1 MWGHAPQTDVKIKGM
16 NGTLLK
22 TAYRLIRTT
31 RGRFFSLTAIVM
43 IGVAFFVGVSASSL
57 VMADSV
63 QVYDDAM
70 NLKDITI
77 YSGYGFDEAD
87 IDSVRKM
94 DGVIAAEG
102 AQFTDAYGSDGQE
115 SVVTRIHSYR
125 ENAEINRFVLK
136 EGRMPENDREALAE
150 AGTDLIQGFAL
161 GSEISLSVPDGDL
174 SDALHHT
181 RFKVV
186 GTIDTP
192 VYLNETKENST
203 LSNQYIRTY
212 LYVPESAFAYEDF
225 YTELNVLL
233 KDGKSYNEF
242 SDSYFDYAARQKEKI
257 EVLAETQADHRRDII
272 VKKARE
278 EYDKGMQKYLDGR
291 KEFEEKVADGEKELA
306 VAEKK
311 IIDGEKE
318 LRDGIQD
325 LQAGRKELEEGKA
338 QLEEGIVK
346 LHDAM
351 RLLEEGRIEGEKLLE
366 EAREQIAEGWKTLQE
381 GIKLFEEQK
390 EIYLE
395 QKEQL
400 ELALEMLNQP
410 VIQPHDTIAQDIEI
424 LPEKVREL
432 AVKFVALFDIDPE
445 TESIYDL
452 TDAFRQKTA
461 DLAVMNEVIAEVRA
475 QYAEDHPGEEIG
487 TYGQL
492 KELMGDKDPTFL
504 KIEELLEDC
513 EAADDTPLCE
523 FEAAVDLTSCA
534 LAEGADIIE
543 AIIRDA
549 VLPDWITIRTAALFS
564 EDILTLAEGLG
575 LDESD
580 TIGDLRTAVKEA
592 VRMIDE
598 GLAEGERQLR
608 EGLEELKDA
617 ERQLEDGERELAE
630 KLAEGQAEID
640 DGWRQVEENRGKIID
655 GEAELKDAEGKIAE
669 GRRELDKGRKE
680 LAEGRD
686 ELEEA
691 KADGL
696 KELSEA
702 REDLDKADRD
712 IRNLESGS
720 WTVLDRSMHY
730 ASETYRETV
739 NQMKAIAAIFPLFFL
754 AVAALVCLTT
764 MTRLLSEERT
774 QIGVLQALGYSG
786 TQCAMI
792 YLLYAGMASLI
803 GSIAGAA
810 LGLAVFPAVIYNTW
824 RMMYILPGM
833 VVRVPW
839 LLVIA
844 SVLAFLVM
852 MLGVTLYVISDDL
865 KEMPSQLM
873 RPKAPKLGRQT
884 LLARIP
890 FLWENLSFSSKVTVR
905 NIVRY
910 RQRMFMTVIGVAGCT
925 ALLLTGF
932 GISDSINNMVG
943 IQFNELVH
951 YDGIAEIDSDHLSY
965 AEIKEAERRTAELPG
980 IENTVVAGVYSAK
993 AMANGAEE
1001 TVSAEVFMTK
1011 EDAAKI
1017 YTLRTRQG
1025 HQPLALD
1032 DDGVIINEKLAEN
1045 MSLHVGDVLKL
1056 ESRKGVVKECR
1067 VSAITEMYIRHRIM
1081 MTSAYYRKTFG
1092 TDMSENGIFIV
1103 AGENA
1108 DLPEIRKQLGD
1119 MKEIVGMD
1127 FNDTILENFTNMVKN
1142 LDAVVLVLIF
1152 SSMALAFVVLGNLT
1166 NVNIAER
1173 QREIATIK
1181 VLGFRPREVEN
1192 YIYKENNILVLFG
1205 AIAGIPL
1212 GMVLHRFIMGQVEMD
1227 YIMFGRSV
1235 NLLSI
1240 AEAVAL
1246 TIVFGLLVNFFM
1258 RRRLLNI
1265 QMVESLKSVE

>member
-1 MWGHAPQTDVKIKGM
+1 MKVM

-31 RGRFFSLTAIVM
+31 KGRFFSLTAIVM
-43 IGVAFFVGVSASSL
+43 IGVAFFVGVSASST

-63 QVYDDAM
+63 QVYDDTL

-77 YSGYGFDEAD
+77 YSEYGFDEED
-87 IDSVRKM
+87 IRAVRDM

-102 AQFTDAYGSDGQE
+102 AQFTDAYGSDGQD

-125 ENAEINRFVLK
+125 DDAEINRFVLK

-161 GSEISLSVPDGDL
+161 GSEIILSVPDGDL

-181 RFKVV
+181 EFKVV

-225 YTELNVLL
+225 YTEMNVLL
-233 KDGKSYNEF
+233 RDGKSYREF
-242 SDSYFDYAARQKEKI
+242 SDAYFDYAAKQKE
-257 EVLAETQADHRRDII
+257 ELETLAETQADHRRD
-272 VKKARE
+272 VVVEEARE
-278 EYDKGMQKYLDGR
+278 EYDEGMKEYLDGQ
-291 KEFEEKVADGEKELA
+291 KEFEEKIADGEQELA
-306 VAEKK
+306 DAEKK
-311 IIDGEKE
+311 IADGEKE
-318 LRDGIQD
+318 LRDGIRELED
-325 LQAGRKELEEGKA
+325 GRKELEDGRA
-338 QLEEGIVK
+338 QLEEGIAK
-346 LHDAM
+346 LHDAE
-351 RLLEEGRIEGEKLLE
+351 RELEEGRIEGEELLE
-366 EAREQIAEGWKTLQE
+366 EARDKIDEGWKSLAEGYQE
-381 GIKLFEEQK
+381 FKEQK
-390 EIYLE
+390 TIYLE
-395 QKEQL
+395 QKTQL
-400 ELALEMLNQP
+400 EMALLGLNMP
-410 VIQPHDTIAQDIEI
+410 VIQPTDQIVQDIVF
-424 LPEKVREL
+424 LPQEVQYL
-432 AVKFVALFDIDPE
+432 TMKFAALSLISPY
-445 TESIYDL
+445 TQNL
-452 TDAFRQKTA
+452 TDLCGVFQAKCE
-461 DLAVMNEVIAEVRA
+461 DLAVMNGVIAEVKA
-475 QYAEDHPGEEIG
+475 QYAEEHPGEEIE

-492 KELMGDKDPTFL
+492 KEAMGVKDPTFL
-504 KIEELLEDC
+504 MIEALIEGIELQE
-513 EAADDTPLCE
+513 DTPIE
-523 FEAAVDLTSCA
+523 AFEAAVEATSLMWQGA
-534 LAEGADIIE
+534 AVAVDAMIRDAFIPNWITIETISYFRPDILVLAEEMGLDKTNTIGGLRTAISFAIE
-543 AIIRDA
+543 AIDEGIA
-549 VLPDWITIRTAALFS
+549 KGEKQI
-564 EDILTLAEGLG
+564 EDGIKQL
-575 LDESD
+575 
-580 TIGDLRTAVKEA
+580 KEA
-592 VRMIDE
+592 E
-598 GLAEGERQLR
+598 KQLEEGEK
-608 EGLEELKDA
+608 ELEE
-617 ERQLEDGERELAE
+617 Q
-630 KLAEGQAEID
+630 LAEGQAKID
-640 DGWRQVEENRGKIID
+640 DGWREIEENRVKLAD
-655 GEAELKDAEGKIAE
+655 GEAELKEAEDKIADA
-669 GRRELDKGRKE
+669 RRDLDKGRKE
-680 LAEGRD
+680 LADGRI
-686 ELEEA
+686 ELEDA
-691 KADGL
+691 RTDGL
-696 KELSEA
+696 KELNEA
-702 REDLDKADRD
+702 KEELDKADQD

-730 ASETYRETV
+730 ASETYRETIK
-739 NQMKAIAAIFPLFFL
+739 QMQAIAAIFPLFFL

-803 GSIAGAA
+803 GSIVGAA

-824 RMMYILPGM
+824 RMMYVLPGM

-844 SVLAFLVM
+844 SVLAFLAM
-852 MLGVTLYVISDDL
+852 MMGVTLYVISDDL

-890 FLWENLSFSSKVTVR
+890 FLWENLSFSSKVTIR

-943 IQFNELVH
+943 IQFNELIH
-951 YDGIAEIDSDHLSY
+951 YDGIAEIDSDHLS
-965 AEIKEAERRTAELPG
+965 ASEIRAAERKTAELPG
-980 IENTVVAGVYSAK
+980 IRDTVVAGVYSAK
-993 AMANGAEE
+993 AMANGVEE
-1001 TVSAEVFMTK
+1001 TVSAEVFTSK
-1011 EDAAKI
+1011 EDAARI
-1017 YTLRTRQG
+1017 YTLRTRIG
-1025 HQPLALD
+1025 HEPLALSD
-1032 DDGVIINEKLAEN
+1032 EGIIINEKLAEN
-1045 MSLHVGDVLKL
+1045 MSLHVGDTLKL
-1056 ESRKGVVKECR
+1056 ESRKGVVKECT
-1067 VSAITEMYIRHRIM
+1067 VAAITEMYIRHRIM

-1092 TDMSENGIFIV
+1092 TEMSENGIFLV
-1103 AGENA
+1103 AEENA
-1108 DLPEIRKQLGD
+1108 DLPEIRRQLGD
-1119 MKEIVGMD
+1119 MEEIVGID

-1142 LDAVVLVLIF
+1142 LDAVVLVLIL

-1205 AIAGIPL
+1205 SVIGIPL

-1258 RRRLLNI
+1258 RRRLWNI
-1265 QMVESLKSVE
+1265 EMVESLKSVE